1 MVDRRDQV
9 LIGFL
14 SPEFWAFI
22 TFFIKP
28 GSTKKPFFIERV
40 IVLYLTRLPFLLT
53 SIWELDGL
61 DFLRVGKPL
70 ESCPHGELGCPPP
83 DVLPSPPP
91 IGWSTGFM
99 ATPRTLGLRPFHRLR
114 PAFPIVA
121 F

>member
-14 SPEFWAFI
+14 SPESWAFI

-99 ATPRTLGLRPFHRLR
+99 ATPRTLGLRPFQRLR

-121 F
+121 Y